1 MCKCTVLHVCKF
13 EPGQPTTR
21 VANHN
26 CRSCTDMNPDKLE
39 NIIEKHMQH
48 DIHSSAPIA
57 ILVRSHLISQ
67 INDPSR
73 LNEIL
78 F

>member
-1 MCKCTVLHVCKF
+1 
-13 EPGQPTTR
+13 
-21 VANHN
+21 
-26 CRSCTDMNPDKLE
+26 MNPDKLE

-78 F
+78 V